1 MVKNA
6 ASGKAFL
13 LKRGDTMLAKALRE
27 AWSKEDKGSAKRL
40 REMIDVLRA
49 RDIVHGI
56 TPEKLRLILEDL
68 GPTFVKLGQIMSMRP
83 DFLPQEYCDELM
95 KLQTEANPLPFAVI
109 EKVIEQEYQRRWTR
123 IFRSIDEEALGSA
136 SIAQVHRAVLLDG
149 ERVVIK
155 VQRPG
160 VHDVMSKDIVL
171 LKRAAGIL
179 KILGPAH
186 DVVDFSMVLDEL
198 WAIAKQEMD
207 FVMEANHIEEFR
219 HANLDADFVSCP
231 KVYGHLTTQHVLVME
246 YIEGIQVDDVA
257 ELKAAG
263 VDVRRIGERLGEN
276 YVKQIVEDGYFHAD
290 PHPGNIWVRGG
301 KIVWLDLGMMGRL
314 SNKDRAA
321 IRKAIFALAQHDI
334 FEMKAAVLA
343 LGVPQDRIDHARL
356 YQDIDALMAQY
367 GDLDFRS
374 LKMGML
380 SRQIMNVLRAHH
392 IAIAPGISM
401 FCRGVMTIEGVMR
414 LVCPE
419 VSFVEILARS
429 MELSFAKD
437 FNWRE
442 EVGKAKREGY
452 ILMRKSLQLPEQI
465 SDILKMTLSGQTKVN
480 LELTGA
486 DEPLARLNKMIN
498 KLIIALLSA
507 ALLIGSSTI
516 CTTQMTPKIM
526 EIPFL
531 GVLGY
536 LAAIVLSARLL
547 WSILRGH

>member
-1 MVKNA
+1 MA
-6 ASGKAFL
+6 MGAL
-13 LKRGDTMLAKALRE
+13 PRGDTMFAKAFRE
-27 AWSKEDKGSAKRL
+27 AWRKEDQGSATRL
-40 REMIDVLRA
+40 REMVEVLRA

-95 KLQTEANPLPFAVI
+95 KLQTEANPLPFSVI

-123 IFRSIDEEALGSA
+123 IFRSIDEGALGSA

-149 ERVVIK
+149 EKVVIK

-179 KILGPAH
+179 KILGPAQ

-219 HANLDADFVSCP
+219 HANQDADFVSCP
-231 KVYGHLTTQHVLVME
+231 KVYRHLTTQHVLVME
-246 YIEGIQVDDVA
+246 YVDGIQIDDVA
-257 ELKAAG
+257 GLKAAG
-263 VDVRRIGERLGEN
+263 IDARRIGERLGEN

-290 PHPGNIWVRGG
+290 PHPGNIWVRGS

-321 IRKAIFALAQHDI
+321 IRKAIFALTQHDV
-334 FEMKAAVLA
+334 FEMKAAVLS
-343 LGVPQDRIDHARL
+343 LGVPQERIDHARL
-356 YQDIDALMAQY
+356 YQDIDALIAQY

-374 LKMGML
+374 LKMGVL
-380 SRQIMNVLRAHH
+380 SRQIMNVLRSHH

-429 MELSFAKD
+429 MELSFAKG

-442 EVGKAKREGY
+442 EAGKAKREGY
-452 ILMRKSLQLPEQI
+452 ILLRKSLQLPEQI

-498 KLIIALLSA
+498 KLIMALLSA
-507 ALLIGSSTI
+507 ALLLGSSTI

>member
-1 MVKNA
+1 MA
-6 ASGKAFL
+6 MGDL
-13 LKRGDTMLAKALRE
+13 PRGDTMFAKAFRE
-27 AWSKEDKGSAKRL
+27 AWRKEDQGSATRL
-40 REMIDVLRA
+40 REMVEVLRA

-95 KLQTEANPLPFAVI
+95 KLQTEANPLPFSVI

-123 IFRSIDEEALGSA
+123 IFRSIDEGALGSA

-149 ERVVIK
+149 EKVVIK

-179 KILGPAH
+179 KILGPAQ

-219 HANLDADFVSCP
+219 HANQDADFVSCP
-231 KVYGHLTTQHVLVME
+231 KVYRHLTTQHVLVME
-246 YIEGIQVDDVA
+246 YVDGIQIDDVA
-257 ELKAAG
+257 GLKAVGIDA
-263 VDVRRIGERLGEN
+263 RRIGERLGEN

-321 IRKAIFALAQHDI
+321 IRKAIFALAQHDV
-334 FEMKAAVLA
+334 FEMKAAVLS
-343 LGVPQDRIDHARL
+343 LGVPQERIDHARL
-356 YQDIDALMAQY
+356 YQDIDALIAQY

-374 LKMGML
+374 LKMGIL
-380 SRQIMNVLRAHH
+380 SRQIMNVLRSHH

-429 MELSFAKD
+429 MELSFAKG
-437 FNWRE
+437 FSWRE
-442 EVGKAKREGY
+442 EAGKAKREGY
-452 ILMRKSLQLPEQI
+452 ILLRKSLQLPEQI

-507 ALLIGSSTI
+507 ALLLGSSTI

>member
-1 MVKNA
+1 MA
-6 ASGKAFL
+6 MGAL
-13 LKRGDTMLAKALRE
+13 PRGDTMFAKAFRE
-27 AWSKEDKGSAKRL
+27 AWRKEDQGSATRL
-40 REMIDVLRA
+40 REMVEVLRA

-95 KLQTEANPLPFAVI
+95 KLQTEANPLPFSVI

-123 IFRSIDEEALGSA
+123 IFRSIDEGALGSA

-149 ERVVIK
+149 EKVVIK

-179 KILGPAH
+179 KILGPAQ

-219 HANLDADFVSCP
+219 HANQDADFVSCP
-231 KVYGHLTTQHVLVME
+231 KVYRHLTTQHVLVME
-246 YIEGIQVDDVA
+246 YVDGIQIDDA
-257 ELKAAG
+257 AGLKAAG
-263 VDVRRIGERLGEN
+263 VDMRRIGERLGEN

-321 IRKAIFALAQHDI
+321 IRKAIFALAQHDV
-334 FEMKAAVLA
+334 FEMKAAVLS
-343 LGVPQDRIDHARL
+343 LGVPQERIDHARL
-356 YQDIDALMAQY
+356 YQDIDALIAQY

-374 LKMGML
+374 LKMGVL
-380 SRQIMNVLRAHH
+380 SRQIMNVLRSHH

-429 MELSFAKD
+429 MELSFAKG

-442 EVGKAKREGY
+442 EAGKAKREGY
-452 ILMRKSLQLPEQI
+452 ILLRKSLQLPEQI

-507 ALLIGSSTI
+507 ALLLGSSTI

>member
-1 MVKNA
+1 MA
-6 ASGKAFL
+6 MGAL
-13 LKRGDTMLAKALRE
+13 PRGDTMFAKAFRE
-27 AWSKEDKGSAKRL
+27 AWRKEDQGSATRL
-40 REMIDVLRA
+40 REMVEVLRE

-95 KLQTEANPLPFAVI
+95 KLQTEANPLPFSVI

-136 SIAQVHRAVLLDG
+136 SIAQVHCAVLLDG
-149 ERVVIK
+149 EKVVIK

-160 VHDVMSKDIVL
+160 VHDIMSKDIVL

-179 KILGPAH
+179 KILGPAQ

-219 HANLDADFVSCP
+219 HANQDADFVSCP
-231 KVYGHLTTQHVLVME
+231 KVYRHLTTQHVLVME
-246 YIEGIQVDDVA
+246 YVDGIQIDDVA
-257 ELKAAG
+257 GLKAAG
-263 VDVRRIGERLGEN
+263 IDVRRIGERLGEN

-321 IRKAIFALAQHDI
+321 IRKAIFALAQHDV
-334 FEMKAAVLA
+334 FEMKAAVLS
-343 LGVPQDRIDHARL
+343 LGVPQERIDHARL
-356 YQDIDALMAQY
+356 YQDIDALITQY

-374 LKMGML
+374 LKMGIL
-380 SRQIMNVLRAHH
+380 SRQIMNVLRSHH

-429 MELSFAKD
+429 MELSFAKG

-442 EVGKAKREGY
+442 EAGKAKREGY
-452 ILMRKSLQLPEQI
+452 ILLRKSLQLPEQI

-507 ALLIGSSTI
+507 ALLLGSSTI

>member
-1 MVKNA
+1 MA
-6 ASGKAFL
+6 MGAL
-13 LKRGDTMLAKALRE
+13 PRGDTMFAKAFRE
-27 AWSKEDKGSAKRL
+27 AWRKEDQGSATRL
-40 REMIDVLRA
+40 REMVEVLRA

-95 KLQTEANPLPFAVI
+95 KLQTEANPLPFSVI

-136 SIAQVHRAVLLDG
+136 SIAQVHCAVLLDG
-149 ERVVIK
+149 EKVVIK

-160 VHDVMSKDIVL
+160 VHDIMSKDIVL

-179 KILGPAH
+179 KILGPAQ

-207 FVMEANHIEEFR
+207 FVMEALHIEEFR
-219 HANLDADFVSCP
+219 HANQDADFVSCP
-231 KVYGHLTTQHVLVME
+231 KVYRHLTTQHVLVME
-246 YIEGIQVDDVA
+246 YVDGIQIDDVA
-257 ELKAAG
+257 GLKAAG
-263 VDVRRIGERLGEN
+263 IDVRRIGERLGEN

-321 IRKAIFALAQHDI
+321 IRKAIFALAQHDV
-334 FEMKAAVLA
+334 FEMKAAVLS
-343 LGVPQDRIDHARL
+343 LGVPQERIDHARL
-356 YQDIDALMAQY
+356 YQDIDALIAQY

-374 LKMGML
+374 LKMGIL
-380 SRQIMNVLRAHH
+380 SRQIMNVLRSHH

-419 VSFVEILARS
+419 VSFVEIFARS
-429 MELSFAKD
+429 MELSFAKG

-442 EVGKAKREGY
+442 EAGKAKREGY
-452 ILMRKSLQLPEQI
+452 ILLRKSLQLPEQI

-507 ALLIGSSTI
+507 ALLLGSSTI

>member
-1 MVKNA
+1 MA
-6 ASGKAFL
+6 MGAL
-13 LKRGDTMLAKALRE
+13 PRGDTMFAKAFRE
-27 AWSKEDKGSAKRL
+27 AWRKEDQGSATRL
-40 REMIDVLRA
+40 REMVEVLRA

-95 KLQTEANPLPFAVI
+95 KLQTEANPLPFSVI

-149 ERVVIK
+149 EKVVIK

-179 KILGPAH
+179 KILGPAQ

-219 HANLDADFVSCP
+219 HANQDADFVSCP
-231 KVYGHLTTQHVLVME
+231 KVYRHLTTQHVLVME
-246 YIEGIQVDDVA
+246 YVDGIQIDDVA
-257 ELKAAG
+257 GLKAAG
-263 VDVRRIGERLGEN
+263 IDARRIGERLGEN

-321 IRKAIFALAQHDI
+321 IRKAIFALAQHDV
-334 FEMKAAVLA
+334 FEMKAAVLS
-343 LGVPQDRIDHARL
+343 LGVPQERIDHARL
-356 YQDIDALMAQY
+356 YQDIDALIAQY

-374 LKMGML
+374 LKMGVL
-380 SRQIMNVLRAHH
+380 SRQIMNVLRSHH

-429 MELSFAKD
+429 MELSFAKG

-442 EVGKAKREGY
+442 EAGKAKREGY
-452 ILMRKSLQLPEQI
+452 ILLRKSLQLPEQI

-507 ALLIGSSTI
+507 ALLLGSSTI

>member
-1 MVKNA
+1 MA
-6 ASGKAFL
+6 MGAL
-13 LKRGDTMLAKALRE
+13 PRGDTMFAKAFRE
-27 AWSKEDKGSAKRL
+27 AWRKEDQGSATRL
-40 REMIDVLRA
+40 REMVEVLRA

-95 KLQTEANPLPFAVI
+95 KLQTEANPLPFSVI

-136 SIAQVHRAVLLDG
+136 SIAQVHCAVLLDG
-149 ERVVIK
+149 EKVVIK

-160 VHDVMSKDIVL
+160 VHDIMSKDIVL

-179 KILGPAH
+179 KILGPAQ

-219 HANLDADFVSCP
+219 HANQDADFVSCP
-231 KVYGHLTTQHVLVME
+231 KVYRHLTTQHVLVME
-246 YIEGIQVDDVA
+246 YVDGIQIDDVA
-257 ELKAAG
+257 GLKAAG
-263 VDVRRIGERLGEN
+263 IDARRIGERLGEN

-321 IRKAIFALAQHDI
+321 IRKAIFALAQHDV
-334 FEMKAAVLA
+334 FEMKAAVLS
-343 LGVPQDRIDHARL
+343 LGVPQERIDHARL
-356 YQDIDALMAQY
+356 YQDIDALIAQY

-374 LKMGML
+374 LKMGIL
-380 SRQIMNVLRAHH
+380 SRQIMNVLRSHH

-419 VSFVEILARS
+419 VSFVEIFARS
-429 MELSFAKD
+429 MELSFAKG

-442 EVGKAKREGY
+442 EAGKAKREGY
-452 ILMRKSLQLPEQI
+452 ILLRKSLQLPEQI

-507 ALLIGSSTI
+507 ALLLGSSTI

-547 WSILRGH
+547 WCILRGH

>member
-1 MVKNA
+1 MA
-6 ASGKAFL
+6 MGAL
-13 LKRGDTMLAKALRE
+13 PRGDTMFAKAFRE
-27 AWSKEDKGSAKRL
+27 AWRKEDQGSATRL
-40 REMIDVLRA
+40 REMVEVLRA
-49 RDIVHGI
+49 RDIGHGI

-95 KLQTEANPLPFAVI
+95 KLQTEANPLPFSVI

-149 ERVVIK
+149 EKVVIK

-160 VHDVMSKDIVL
+160 VHDIMSKDIVL

-179 KILGPAH
+179 KILGPAQ

-219 HANLDADFVSCP
+219 HANQDADFVSCP
-231 KVYGHLTTQHVLVME
+231 KVYRHLTTQHVLVME
-246 YIEGIQVDDVA
+246 YVDGIQIDDVA
-257 ELKAAG
+257 GLKAAG
-263 VDVRRIGERLGEN
+263 IDARRIGERLGEN

-321 IRKAIFALAQHDI
+321 IRKAIFALAQHDV
-334 FEMKAAVLA
+334 FEMKAAVLS
-343 LGVPQDRIDHARL
+343 LGVPQERIDHARL
-356 YQDIDALMAQY
+356 YQDIDALIAQY

-374 LKMGML
+374 LKMGIL
-380 SRQIMNVLRAHH
+380 SRQIMNVLRSHH

-429 MELSFAKD
+429 MELSFAKG

-442 EVGKAKREGY
+442 EAGKAKREGY
-452 ILMRKSLQLPEQI
+452 ILLRKSLQLPEQI

-507 ALLIGSSTI
+507 ALLLGSSTI

>member
-1 MVKNA
+1 MA
-6 ASGKAFL
+6 MGAL
-13 LKRGDTMLAKALRE
+13 PRGDTMFAKAFRE
-27 AWSKEDKGSAKRL
+27 AWRKEDQGSATRL
-40 REMIDVLRA
+40 REMVEVLRV

-95 KLQTEANPLPFAVI
+95 KLQTEANPLPFSVI

-123 IFRSIDEEALGSA
+123 IFRSIDEGALGSA

-149 ERVVIK
+149 EKVVIK

-160 VHDVMSKDIVL
+160 VHDVMGKDIVL

-179 KILGPAH
+179 KILGPAQ

-219 HANLDADFVSCP
+219 HANQDADFVSCP
-231 KVYGHLTTQHVLVME
+231 KVYRHLTTQHVLVME
-246 YIEGIQVDDVA
+246 YVDGIQIDDVA
-257 ELKAAG
+257 GLKAAG
-263 VDVRRIGERLGEN
+263 IDARRIGERLGEN

-321 IRKAIFALAQHDI
+321 IRKAIFALAQHDV
-334 FEMKAAVLA
+334 FEMKAAVLS
-343 LGVPQDRIDHARL
+343 LGVPQERIDHARL
-356 YQDIDALMAQY
+356 YQDIDTLIAQY

-374 LKMGML
+374 LKMGIL
-380 SRQIMNVLRAHH
+380 SRQIMNVLRSHH
-392 IAIAPGISM
+392 IVIAPGISM

-429 MELSFAKD
+429 MELSFAKG

-442 EVGKAKREGY
+442 EAGKAKREGY
-452 ILMRKSLQLPEQI
+452 ILLRKSLQLPEQI

-507 ALLIGSSTI
+507 ALLLGSSTI

>member
-1 MVKNA
+1 MVA
-6 ASGKAFL
+6 L
-13 LKRGDTMLAKALRE
+13 PRGDTMFAKAFRE
-27 AWSKEDKGSAKRL
+27 AWRKEDQGSATRL
-40 REMIDVLRA
+40 REMVEVLRV

-68 GPTFVKLGQIMSMRP
+68 GPTFVKLGQIMSMSP

-95 KLQTEANPLPFAVI
+95 KLQTEANPLPFSVI

-136 SIAQVHRAVLLDG
+136 SIAQVHCAVLLDG
-149 ERVVIK
+149 EKVVIK

-160 VHDVMSKDIVL
+160 VHDIMSKDIVL

-179 KILGPAH
+179 KILGPAQ

-219 HANLDADFVSCP
+219 HANQDADFVSCP
-231 KVYGHLTTQHVLVME
+231 KVYRHLTTQHVLVME
-246 YIEGIQVDDVA
+246 YVDGIQIDDVA
-257 ELKAAG
+257 GLKAAG
-263 VDVRRIGERLGEN
+263 IDVRRIGERLGEN

-301 KIVWLDLGMMGRL
+301 KVVWLDLGMMGRL

-321 IRKAIFALAQHDI
+321 IRKAIFALAQHDV
-334 FEMKAAVLA
+334 FEMKAAVLS
-343 LGVPQDRIDHARL
+343 LGVPQERIDHARL
-356 YQDIDALMAQY
+356 YQDIDALIAQY

-374 LKMGML
+374 LKMGIL
-380 SRQIMNVLRAHH
+380 SRQIMNVLRSHH

-429 MELSFAKD
+429 MELSFAKG

-442 EVGKAKREGY
+442 EAGKAKREGY
-452 ILMRKSLQLPEQI
+452 ILLRKSLQLPEQI

-507 ALLIGSSTI
+507 ALLLGSSTI

>member
-1 MVKNA
+1 M
-6 ASGKAFL
+6 
-13 LKRGDTMLAKALRE
+13 
-27 AWSKEDKGSAKRL
+27 
-40 REMIDVLRA
+40 
-49 RDIVHGI
+49 
-56 TPEKLRLILEDL
+56 
-68 GPTFVKLGQIMSMRP
+68 
-83 DFLPQEYCDELM
+83 
-95 KLQTEANPLPFAVI
+95 
-109 EKVIEQEYQRRWTR
+109 R
-123 IFRSIDEEALGSA
+123 IFRSIDEASLGSA

-149 ERVVIK
+149 EKVVIK

-179 KILGPAH
+179 KILGPAQ

-219 HANLDADFVSCP
+219 HANQDALFVSCP
-231 KVYGHLTTQHVLVME
+231 E
-246 YIEGIQVDDVA
+246 YIDGIQVDDVA
-257 ELKAAG
+257 GLRAAG
-263 VDVRRIGERLGEN
+263 IDIRRIGERLGEN

-321 IRKAIFALAQHDI
+321 IRKAIFALAQHDV
-334 FEMKAAVLA
+334 FEMKAAVLS
-343 LGVPQDRIDHARL
+343 LGVPQERIDHAKL
-356 YQDIDALMAQY
+356 YQDIDVLIAQY

-374 LKMGML
+374 LKMGIL
-380 SRQIMNVLRAHH
+380 SRQIMNVLRTHH

-429 MELSFAKD
+429 MELSFAKG

-442 EVGKAKREGY
+442 EVAKAKREGY

-507 ALLIGSSTI
+507 ALLLGSSTI

>member
-1 MVKNA
+1 MA
-6 ASGKAFL
+6 MGAL
-13 LKRGDTMLAKALRE
+13 PRGDTMFAKAFRE
-27 AWSKEDKGSAKRL
+27 AWRKEDQGSATRL
-40 REMIDVLRA
+40 REMVEVLRA

-95 KLQTEANPLPFAVI
+95 KLQTEANPLPFSVI

-123 IFRSIDEEALGSA
+123 IFRSIDEGALGSA

-149 ERVVIK
+149 EKVVIK

-160 VHDVMSKDIVL
+160 VHDVMGKDIVL

-179 KILGPAH
+179 KILGPAQ

-219 HANLDADFVSCP
+219 HANQDADFVSCP
-231 KVYGHLTTQHVLVME
+231 KVYRHLTTQHVLVME
-246 YIEGIQVDDVA
+246 YVDGIQIDDVA
-257 ELKAAG
+257 GLKAAG
-263 VDVRRIGERLGEN
+263 IDVRRIGERLGEN

-321 IRKAIFALAQHDI
+321 IRKAIFALAQHDV
-334 FEMKAAVLA
+334 FEMKAAVLS
-343 LGVPQDRIDHARL
+343 LGVPQERIDHARL
-356 YQDIDALMAQY
+356 YQDIDALIAQY

-374 LKMGML
+374 LKMGIL
-380 SRQIMNVLRAHH
+380 SRQIMNVLRSHH

-419 VSFVEILARS
+419 VSFVEIFARS
-429 MELSFAKD
+429 MELSFAKG

-442 EVGKAKREGY
+442 EAGKAKREGY
-452 ILMRKSLQLPEQI
+452 ILLRKSLQLPEQI

-507 ALLIGSSTI
+507 ALLLGSSTI

>member
-1 MVKNA
+1 MVMGA
-6 ASGKAFL
+6 L
-13 LKRGDTMLAKALRE
+13 PRGDTMFAKAFRE
-27 AWSKEDKGSAKRL
+27 AWRKEDQGSATRL
-40 REMIDVLRA
+40 REMVEVLRA

-95 KLQTEANPLPFAVI
+95 KLQTEANPLPFSVI

-136 SIAQVHRAVLLDG
+136 SIAQVHCAVLLDG
-149 ERVVIK
+149 EKVVIK

-160 VHDVMSKDIVL
+160 VHDIMSKDIVL

-179 KILGPAH
+179 KILGPAQ

-219 HANLDADFVSCP
+219 HANQDADFVSCP
-231 KVYGHLTTQHVLVME
+231 KVYRHLTTQHVLVME
-246 YIEGIQVDDVA
+246 YVDGIQIDDVA
-257 ELKAAG
+257 GLKAAG
-263 VDVRRIGERLGEN
+263 IDVRRIGERLGEN

-321 IRKAIFALAQHDI
+321 IRKAIFALAQHDV
-334 FEMKAAVLA
+334 FEMKAAVLS
-343 LGVPQDRIDHARL
+343 LGVPQERIDHARL
-356 YQDIDALMAQY
+356 YQDIDALIAQY

-374 LKMGML
+374 LKMGIL
-380 SRQIMNVLRAHH
+380 SRQIMNVLRSHH

-429 MELSFAKD
+429 MELSFAKG

-442 EVGKAKREGY
+442 EAGKAKREGY
-452 ILMRKSLQLPEQI
+452 ILLRKSLQLPEQI

-507 ALLIGSSTI
+507 ALLLGSSTI

>member
-1 MVKNA
+1 MA
-6 ASGKAFL
+6 MDDL
-13 LKRGDTMLAKALRE
+13 PRGDTMLARAFCE
-27 AWSKEDKGSAKRL
+27 AWRKEDKGSAARL
-40 REMIDVLRA
+40 REMVEVLRE

-95 KLQTEANPLPFAVI
+95 KLQTEASPLPFSVI

-136 SIAQVHRAVLLDG
+136 SSAQVHCAVLLDG
-149 ERVVIK
+149 EKVVIK

-179 KILGPAH
+179 KILGPAQ
-186 DVVDFSMVLDEL
+186 DVVDFRMVLDEL

-219 HANLDADFVSCP
+219 HANQDADFVDCP
-231 KVYGHLTTQHVLVME
+231 KVYRHLTTQHVLVME
-246 YIEGIQVDDVA
+246 YVDGIQIDDA
-257 ELKAAG
+257 AGLKAAG
-263 VDVRRIGERLGEN
+263 VDMRRIGERLGEN

-321 IRKAIFALAQHDI
+321 IRKAIFALAQHDV
-334 FEMKAAVLA
+334 FEMKAAVLS
-343 LGVPQDRIDHARL
+343 LGVPQERIDHARL
-356 YQDIDALMAQY
+356 YQDIDALIAQY

-374 LKMGML
+374 LKMGVL
-380 SRQIMNVLRAHH
+380 SRQIMNVLRSHH

-429 MELSFAKD
+429 MELSFAKG

-442 EVGKAKREGY
+442 EAGKAKREGY
-452 ILMRKSLQLPEQI
+452 ILLRKSLQLPEQI

-507 ALLIGSSTI
+507 ALLLGSSTI

>member
-1 MVKNA
+1 MA
-6 ASGKAFL
+6 MGAL
-13 LKRGDTMLAKALRE
+13 PRGDTMFAKAFRE
-27 AWSKEDKGSAKRL
+27 AWRKEDQGSATRL
-40 REMIDVLRA
+40 REMVDVLRA

-95 KLQTEANPLPFAVI
+95 KLQTEANPLPFSVI

-136 SIAQVHRAVLLDG
+136 SIAQVHCAVLLDG
-149 ERVVIK
+149 EKVVIK

-160 VHDVMSKDIVL
+160 VHDIMSKDIVL

-179 KILGPAH
+179 KILGPAQ

-219 HANLDADFVSCP
+219 HANQDADFVSCP
-231 KVYGHLTTQHVLVME
+231 KVYRHLTTQHVLVME
-246 YIEGIQVDDVA
+246 YVDGIQIDDVA
-257 ELKAAG
+257 GLKAAG
-263 VDVRRIGERLGEN
+263 IDVRRIGERLGEN

-321 IRKAIFALAQHDI
+321 IRKAIFALAQHDV
-334 FEMKAAVLA
+334 FEMKAAVLS
-343 LGVPQDRIDHARL
+343 LGVPQERIDHARL
-356 YQDIDALMAQY
+356 YQDIDALIAQY

-374 LKMGML
+374 LKMGIL
-380 SRQIMNVLRAHH
+380 SRQIMNVLRSHH

-419 VSFVEILARS
+419 VSFVEIFARS
-429 MELSFAKD
+429 MELSFAKG

-442 EVGKAKREGY
+442 EAGKAKREGY
-452 ILMRKSLQLPEQI
+452 ILLRKSLQLPEQI

-507 ALLIGSSTI
+507 ALLLGSSTI